1 MRCEHAGRL
10 PEQPGPV
17 RGHDGHLGTGDPGGR
32 PTLVSQ
38 RGLIGLAAESKAGKD
53 RMPPEEMAELHEIS
67 ANLRAA
73 CTRMWRL
80 SE

>member
-1 MRCEHAGRL
+1 MNESDRRSLREAAGQVEAAESR
-10 PEQPGPV
+10 V
-17 RGHDGHLGTGDPGGR
+17 I
-32 PTLVSQ
+32 
-38 RGLIGLAAESKAGKD
+38 GLIGLATESPSGKD

-73 CTRMWRL
+73 CTRMWSL

>member
-1 MRCEHAGRL
+1 MYESDRRSLREAAGQVEAIESR
-10 PEQPGPV
+10 V
-17 RGHDGHLGTGDPGGR
+17 I
-32 PTLVSQ
+32 
-38 RGLIGLAAESKAGKD
+38 GLIGLAAESCSVKD

-73 CTRMWRL
+73 CTRMWSL

>member
-1 MRCEHAGRL
+1 MNESDRRSLREAAGQVEAAESR
-10 PEQPGPV
+10 V
-17 RGHDGHLGTGDPGGR
+17 I
-32 PTLVSQ
+32 
-38 RGLIGLAAESKAGKD
+38 GLIGLAAESTPGKD

-73 CTRMWRL
+73 CTRMWSL